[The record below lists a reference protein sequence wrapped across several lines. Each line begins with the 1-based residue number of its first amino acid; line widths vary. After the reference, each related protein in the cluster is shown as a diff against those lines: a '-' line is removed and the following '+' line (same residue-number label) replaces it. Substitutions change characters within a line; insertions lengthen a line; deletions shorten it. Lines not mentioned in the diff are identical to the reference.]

1 MVSAPKMRFG
11 WDMKSVMRSS
21 MLLGSRTKVGKVTF
35 ERSIPTLSCEI
46 REVMIEPSSSSKME
60 VSSGSVS
67 EGGLSS
73 PSTEPR
79 GFTTRLNVE
88 PA

>member
-1 MVSAPKMRFG
+1 
-11 WDMKSVMRSS
+11 
-21 MLLGSRTKVGKVTF
+21 
-35 ERSIPTLSCEI
+35 
-46 REVMIEPSSSSKME
+46 ME

-88 PA
+88 PAWLHRPIMVRPQDEKRKVRERVEDKSKAGGGLIDVISNIIPVIVYC